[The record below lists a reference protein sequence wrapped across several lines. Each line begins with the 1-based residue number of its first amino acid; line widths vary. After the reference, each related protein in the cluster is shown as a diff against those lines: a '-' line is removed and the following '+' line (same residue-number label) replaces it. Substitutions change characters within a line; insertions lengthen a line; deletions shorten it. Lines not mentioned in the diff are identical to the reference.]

1 MACKMLQVF
10 GSVTF
15 QTSLFCDDGSALT
28 LIYLV
33 AGHLFKEQDRQ
44 KKRSSLGIGSE
55 QMTAAIGSA
64 IGALDTIYITGI
76 SP

>member
-1 MACKMLQVF
+1 MKQ
-10 GSVTF
+10 
-15 QTSLFCDDGSALT
+15 LFKCLLCDDGSAFK

-44 KKRSSLGIGSE
+44 KKRSPFGIGSQ
-55 QMTAAIGSA
+55 QMSSA
-64 IGALDTIYITGI
+64 IGAAIGAFDTIYIKGV

>member
-1 MACKMLQVF
+1 MKQLFKC
-10 GSVTF
+10 
-15 QTSLFCDDGSALT
+15 LFCDDGSALK

-64 IGALDTIYITGI
+64 IGALDTIYIKGI